1 MGPHYKSDLIEPQ
14 KQAMLSI
21 ISGQSSNTIT
31 SHDPSYDLDYLIN
44 AVRVHLG
51 MDVAFLSRFHN
62 GQREIYQIDIN
73 HDNETALKSGHTD
86 LCENTY
92 CQLIV
97 DKILP
102 EIIPD
107 TSLNDITKHLSITHQ
122 LNIGSYIGVP
132 IVFSD
137 ESVYGTLCCFS
148 EKPDPTLSLKD
159 LSLMKLFAKVA
170 ARNLE
175 ERIKQNTIKQTLRNQ
190 ITTIFQNQLLSI
202 VFQPIYDIV
211 KKRVLGFECLSRFN
225 IEPIQSPDYWFDLAE
240 QAGLG
245 EELEMFAI
253 ETALKHLEYIPDCF
267 YITLNISPK
276 HLYSERFRE
285 LFDTAPLHR
294 IVLEVT
300 EREVIDDYR
309 AFQEALKPFRRRGM
323 RLAVDDAGAGFA
335 SFHHILELQA
345 DIIKLDRS
353 LISNVNAD
361 NGRRALITAL
371 TSFAK
376 ETNSKVLGEG
386 VETQEESD
394 TLKYL
399 GVEKIQ
405 GYYLCHPVP
414 LSEALTFSFDLNKQ
428 NERKAE

>member
-14 KQAMLSI
+14 KQTMLSI
-21 ISGQSSNTIT
+21 ISGQSSDTTT

-44 AVRVHLG
+44 AVRIHLG

-62 GQREIYQIDIN
+62 GQREICQIDIN
-73 HDNETALKSGHTD
+73 HDNETALKSGHVD
-86 LCENTY
+86 LCEQTY
-92 CQLIV
+92 CQLIA
-97 DKILP
+97 DNILP
-102 EIIPD
+102 EVIPD
-107 TSLNDITKHLSITHQ
+107 TSLNAITKRLSITHQ

-132 IVFSD
+132 IIFSD
-137 ESVYGTLCCFS
+137 KSIYGTLCCFS
-148 EKPDPTLSLKD
+148 KKPDLTLSKKD
-159 LSLMKLFAKVA
+159 VSLMKLFAKVA

-175 ERIKQNTIKQTLRNQ
+175 DRIKQNTIKQALRSQ
-190 ITTIFQNQLLSI
+190 ITTIIQNQLLSI

-211 KKRVLGFECLSRFN
+211 NKRVLGFECLSRFN
-225 IEPIQSPDYWFDLAE
+225 IEPVRTPDYWFDIAE

-267 YITLNISPK
+267 YITVNLSPK
-276 HLYSERFRE
+276 YIYSERFRE
-285 LFDTAPLHR
+285 LLEHAPLQR
-294 IVLEVT
+294 IILEVT
-300 EREVIDDYR
+300 EREVIDDYQ
-309 AFQEALKPFRRRGM
+309 AFQDTLKPFRRKGL

-353 LISNVNAD
+353 LINNINAD

-376 ETNSKVLGEG
+376 ETSSKVLGEG
-386 VETQEESD
+386 VETQEEAD
-394 TLKYL
+394 TLTYL
-399 GVEKIQ
+399 GVEKMQ
-405 GYYLCHPVP
+405 GYYLCHPIP
-414 LSEALTFSFDLNKQ
+414 LSEALAFSFDLNVQ
-428 NERKAE
+428 NEQKAE